1 MSKPLNWYLRRHPIL
16 YKIRYRLVSKTVSTN
31 EINDFCYNDINKKN
45 KIPRLFFEI
54 NNLIFSGKSKE
65 LSDFEKAKTISI
77 WLRNNIKGGP
87 GLGKSSTTA
96 LLKMMNGEGGVCS
109 DISQIFSNFCVIND
123 LKVKEWGLKSLST
136 DSRVSGGHPFNEV
149 YCNEFQKWIMIDA
162 AKSIFLYHSNKNIPL
177 STLEYIQLKEEN
189 KEIVIASIVTNEAI
203 IDTNSNQIYLLSN
216 SSPFVIT
223 NYDNKMY
230 DYLFDKL
237 DFFPESILHGI
248 LILIGKGYK
257 FEFPKKN

>member
-1 MSKPLNWYLRRHPIL
+1 
-16 YKIRYRLVSKTVSTN
+16 
-31 EINDFCYNDINKKN
+31 
-45 KIPRLFFEI
+45 
-54 NNLIFSGKSKE
+54 
-65 LSDFEKAKTISI
+65 
-77 WLRNNIKGGP
+77 
-87 GLGKSSTTA
+87 
-96 LLKMMNGEGGVCS
+96 
-109 DISQIFSNFCVIND
+109 
-123 LKVKEWGLKSLST
+123 VKECGLKSLST
-136 DSRVSGGHPFNEV
+136 DSRVSGGHSFNEV

>member
-1 MSKPLNWYLRRHPIL
+1 MSKPLNWYLRRHPLL
-16 YKIRYRLVSKTVSTN
+16 YKIRYRLVSKNVSPDD
-31 EINDFCYNDINKKN
+31 INDFCYNDINTKST
-45 KIPRLFFEI
+45 IPKLFFKI
-54 NNLIFSGKSKE
+54 NNLIFSGIAKE
-65 LSDFEKAKTISI
+65 LTDFEKAKIISI

-136 DSRVSGGHPFNEV
+136 DARVSGGHSFNEV
-149 YCNEFQKWIMIDA
+149 FCTEFQKWIMIDA
-162 AKSIFLYHSNKNIPL
+162 AKSIILYHSSKNVPL
-177 STLEYIQLKEEN
+177 STLEYIQLKEEK
-189 KEIVIASIVTNEAI
+189 KEIVITSIVTNEAV
-203 IDTNSNQIYLLSN
+203 IDANSNQIYLLSN